1 MKFKNLPAFLI
12 TFLLWVMFAHTLYA
26 NDRSASNKVLCLST
40 QWPHELSTLETDP
53 SLVFGRLPNNF
64 RYVLKT
70 NSEPKD
76 RVGIFLNVQAGSLNE
91 DDDQSGL
98 AHFLEHM
105 LFNGTTHFKP
115 GDLVEYFQS
124 IGMSFGGDT
133 NAYTTYEE
141 TVYKLILPKGDQHQL
156 EKGLLVA
163 SDYARGALLLESE
176 IDRERGVII
185 AEKTARDS
193 AAYRAHKAST
203 VFSFEGTLLPERM
216 VIGDEQTL
224 IHADR
229 DDLKSYYD
237 TWYRPENMI
246 LVVVGDFD
254 IVTIQPLIDKYFS
267 HLKGAGPAPSCPD
280 YGDVQHSGVKPF
292 YYHDAELGYVDISI
306 EVLWNKLQEN
316 DSLAM
321 QKNNLY
327 RYMIAKIV
335 NYRLDQIAEQ
345 TDTPFTSAAY
355 YAGSMLDEFQYSGIR
370 ARTDQDNWKKTL
382 GTIEQVV
389 RQAVAYGF
397 TDEELQRVKKEL
409 ISDLEDAVKTQNTR
423 NSLVLAHKIVRHLN
437 SNRVLQSPSQE
448 RALYTPIIDQ
458 VSTDLLESIINSD
471 WQRNVRLIEV
481 IGDVKLPEQS
491 AETAITEVFTRYQ
504 KTDISPFEDNTF
516 ADFPYLPVAENAV
529 VPKDSDYFE
538 EIGIRRFNFGNG
550 IILNIKKTEFKEE
563 SVAISVNF
571 GAGKKSATQSGIAT
585 LTEAVIN
592 GSGTARLK
600 RSQLDKILAGS
611 SVRYNFRVG
620 EDSFAWHGRGIA
632 SDSELLFQVLQAVL
646 FDPVIRPDVYEVV
659 MKKFDLMFRQFET
672 DIQGGVKLQLD
683 PFFAGNNISHGL
695 PDWHSF
701 KKLST
706 ADIGGWYMEQLNH
719 APLEISVVGDVDE
732 QQIQDLTARY
742 FTKFPARAET
752 AGDIVEPH
760 FPVGEE
766 LEVVID
772 SSVDKA
778 VTRLAWKT
786 DDFWDIQRTR
796 KLHVLAE
803 ILEDRLRKV
812 VREKLGVSYSPKVY
826 STSSRVYKGYG
837 MLTVDIVTE
846 NAVLNKVHQAVE
858 EVIDSLITDPVTK
871 EELERAKGPLLTSL
885 KDAVRTNDYWL
896 YSVLSLSAR
905 YPQQLIW
912 PKTLIE
918 DFASVS
924 REDIDQLVSMYLK
937 PERLAV
943 GIVRSSTKG

>member
-1 MKFKNLPAFLI
+1 L
-12 TFLLWVMFAHTLYA
+12 FLLLLVFAHPLYA
-26 NDRSASNKVLCLST
+26 NGLDAGNETDCFST
-40 QWPHELSTLETDP
+40 HWPHELSTLETDP
-53 SLVFGRLPNNF
+53 SLFFGRLPNGF

-76 RVGIFLNVQAGSLNE
+76 RVGIFLNVQAGSLHE
-91 DDDQSGL
+91 ADDQTGL

-115 GDLVEYFQS
+115 GELVDYFQS

-141 TVYKLILPKGDQHQL
+141 TVYKLILPKGDQLQL

-176 IDRERGVII
+176 IDRERGVIL

-193 AAYRAHKAST
+193 AAYRAHKAGT
-203 VFSFEGTLLPERM
+203 AFSFEGTLLPERM

-224 IHADR
+224 LQAQR
-229 DDLKSYYD
+229 DDLKSFYD
-237 TWYRPENMI
+237 AWYRPENMI
-246 LVVVGDFD
+246 LVVVGDFEFA
-254 IVTIQPLIDKYFS
+254 TINPLIKKYFKN
-267 HLKGAGPAPSCPD
+267 LQGTGPAPSCPD
-280 YGDVQHSGVKPF
+280 YGDVLHSGVKPF
-292 YYHDAELGYVDISI
+292 YHYDPELGYVDISI
-306 EVLWNKLQEN
+306 EVLWNKQQEN
-316 DSLAM
+316 DSFEM
-321 QKNNLY
+321 QKNKLY
-327 RYMIAKIV
+327 RYMAAKIL

-345 TDTPFTSAAY
+345 KETPFTSASY
-355 YAGSMLDEFQYSGIR
+355 YTGTMLDEYQFSGIR
-370 ARTDQDNWKKTL
+370 ARTDQDNWQQAL
-382 GTIEQVV
+382 GSIEQVV
-389 RQAVAYGF
+389 KQALRYGF
-397 TDEELQRVKKEL
+397 SDGELQRVKKEL
-409 ISDLEDAVKTQNTR
+409 LSDLEDAVKTQNTR
-423 NSLVLAHKIVRHLN
+423 NSLALAHKIVRHLN
-437 SNRVLQSPSQE
+437 KNRVLQSPSQE
-448 RALYTPIIDQ
+448 RALYVPVIEEVT
-458 VSTDLLESIINSD
+458 TDLLEDTITAD

-481 IGDVKLPEQS
+481 IGDAQLPEKN
-491 AETAITEVFTRYQ
+491 AETAIKGVYARYQ
-504 KTDISPFEDNTF
+504 KTDVSPFEQNTF
-516 ADFPYLPVAENAV
+516 VDFPYLQVAERAML
-529 VPKDSDYFE
+529 PIRSDSFE
-538 EIGIRRFNFGNG
+538 EIGTKRFNFGNG

-563 SVAISVNF
+563 SVAVSVNF
-571 GAGKKSATQSGIAT
+571 GAGKKSATHSGIAS

-592 GSGTARLK
+592 GSGTAQLK

-632 SDSELLFQVLQAVL
+632 SDSELIFQVLQAVIL
-646 FDPVIRPDVYEVV
+646 DPVIRQDVYEVA

-672 DIQGGVKLQLD
+672 DIQGGVTLQLD

-695 PDWHSF
+695 PDWQSF
-701 KKLST
+701 KNLT
-706 ADIGGWYMEQLNH
+706 ITDISNWYMPQLNH
-719 APLEISVVGDVDE
+719 MPLEISVVGDVDE

-742 FTKFPARAET
+742 FVQSPARLET
-752 AGDIVEPH
+752 VEDIVEPR

-766 LEVVID
+766 LEVVVA

-786 DDFWDIQRTR
+786 DDFWDIKRTR

-846 NAVLNKVHQAVE
+846 NGVVSKVYQAVE
-858 EVIDSLITDPVTK
+858 EVVDSLVTNPVTR
-871 EELERAKGPLLTSL
+871 EELDRAKGPLITSL
-885 KDAVRTNDYWL
+885 KDAVRTNEYWL

-924 REDIDQLVSMYLK
+924 PEDIDQLVSMYLT

-943 GIVRSSTKG
+943 GIVRSSVKG